1 MNEIN
6 LILYDKP
13 YLRRPHM
20 VLAFAGWPDAGEV
33 ATGALRY
40 LISKTK
46 ASALGAIPY
55 DPFYDFTTL
64 RPITS
69 IERGE
74 LKLLRLPTNDLYSLV
89 SERSGHDFIFLLATE
104 PHLHWE
110 TYARQVMRVVEEFGV
125 SQLVTLGSM
134 FDAVPHTKEAKVSG
148 MGTTEAVRAT
158 LRESGVVLIDYQGPS
173 SFHTLVHRF
182 CQQRGI
188 ASASLWGHAPL
199 YVRAPANPKVCWALL
214 NRLASISSLDLD
226 LTDLRTAGEYLT
238 DTLDKLMAQNDAI
251 RLYVRRLEEQYDEGA
266 GGPTV
271 ADEGAE
277 QMIRDVEEFLRRE
290 QRRGRDA
297 AD

>member
-1 MNEIN
+1 MTEIS

-20 VLAFAGWPDAGEV
+20 VMAFAGWPDAGEV

-64 RPITS
+64 RPVAN
-69 IERGE
+69 IEQGE
-74 LKLLRLPTNDLYSLV
+74 LKLLRFPPNDLYSLV
-89 SERSGHDFIFLLATE
+89 SEGTDHDFIFLLATE

-110 TYARQVMRVVEEFGV
+110 TYARQIMRVVEEFGV
-125 SQLVTLGSM
+125 SQLITLGSM
-134 FDAVPHTKEAKVSG
+134 FDAIPHTKEAKVSG
-148 MGTTEAVRAT
+148 VATTGAMRAV
-158 LRESGVVLIDYQGPS
+158 LRESGVVLIDYHGPS

-182 CQQRGI
+182 CYQRDI

-214 NRLASISSLDLD
+214 SRLASISSLALD
-226 LTDLRTAGEYLT
+226 LTDLRAAGEYLT

-251 RLYVRRLEEQYDEGA
+251 RMYVRRLEEQYDEGA
-266 GGPTV
+266 TGLTAP
-271 ADEGAE
+271 DEGAE

-290 QRRGRDA
+290 QRRGGNSA
-297 AD
+297 G